1 MAAAGAAGAA
11 AFLARRL
18 VVHQTYLVGLPGLRT
33 AESVLLR
40 ENFVRRHCIFHFSLL
55 VRFVWLR

>member
-1 MAAAGAAGAA
+1 MAAAGAAAAA
-11 AFLARRL
+11 AFLARR
-18 VVHQTYLVGLPGLRT
+18 PGLST
-33 AESVLLR
+33 EESAPLR